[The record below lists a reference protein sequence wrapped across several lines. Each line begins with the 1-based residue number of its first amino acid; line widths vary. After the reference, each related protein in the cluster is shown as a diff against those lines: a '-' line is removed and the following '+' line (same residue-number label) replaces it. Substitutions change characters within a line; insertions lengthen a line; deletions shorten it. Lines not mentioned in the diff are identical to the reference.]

1 MAALL
6 CVSRQRF
13 NITSLTRT
21 AKTASGRFWQET
33 GKTGNKPPENPPETR
48 RLCFYGMHEYAR
60 KCVAQN
66 FTPCSQWKSCFRRS
80 SHPKTVNGNAIY
92 CVAVRRCRHSRKN
105 HFQHVQEAQEE
116 GADVRI
122 VQRSDLT

>member
-1 MAALL
+1 L
-6 CVSRQRF
+6 F
-13 NITSLTRT
+13 
-21 AKTASGRFWQET
+21 
-33 GKTGNKPPENPPETR
+33 
-48 RLCFYGMHEYAR
+48 
-60 KCVAQN
+60 
-66 FTPCSQWKSCFRRS
+66 SQGKSCFRRS
-80 SHPKTVNGNAIY
+80 SHPKTVNGDAIY